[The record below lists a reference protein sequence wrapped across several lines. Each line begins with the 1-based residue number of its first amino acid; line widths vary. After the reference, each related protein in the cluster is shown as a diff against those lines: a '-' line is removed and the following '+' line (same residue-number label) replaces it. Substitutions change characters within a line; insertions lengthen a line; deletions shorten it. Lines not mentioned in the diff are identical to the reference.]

1 MTRDLERNLK
11 IMSQFRQTLMVRQM
25 VKMIQTTHQDTLKT
39 LMSNQ
44 TLMILKMLTKLTHS
58 FQKLS
63 Q

>member
-39 LMSNQ
+39 LMSYQ